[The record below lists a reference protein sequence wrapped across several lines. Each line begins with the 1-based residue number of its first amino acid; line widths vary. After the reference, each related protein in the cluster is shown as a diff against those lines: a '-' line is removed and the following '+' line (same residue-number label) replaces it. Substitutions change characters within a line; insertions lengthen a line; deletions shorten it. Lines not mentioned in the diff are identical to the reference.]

1 MALSDLIRKIEQSPR
16 STKFAIGAGGVF
28 LASSA
33 FFLYTSLNQPG
44 TEAPPPEPVAKAQPA
59 PAQVS
64 QPVPTAT
71 VPPPTPKPTP
81 TPKINTPTPRPTS
94 TPLPTATPGPRISDY
109 YVILD
114 IRIPTDNIGAVE
126 FFANFPDRPRGF
138 EIGGLFASFDNEDF
152 FLNYLLNEDTIT
164 QEQHRAYH
172 LGSEV
177 KIYLDDFAPAIY
189 KLVKNKGYQWIQNKL
204 GFNKIQI
211 DRRFLA
217 YFGESQVENLN
228 PVVTSAPGQ
237 EGYVV
242 ITDGSLE
249 TVITNDDG
257 KTTRVQIET
266 VDTEEL
272 LEYLLRQGKI
282 TVEQKNRYGE
292 SQSLEISL
300 ESAADA
306 MSFFDWE
313 YSSKDGEGFSIE
325 GVDKE
330 SVDYIRKEL
339 LPLFSFD

>member
-1 MALSDLIRKIEQSPR
+1 MALSDLIRKVEQSPR
-16 STKFAIGAGGVF
+16 STKFAVGAGGVF

-44 TEAPPPEPVAKAQPA
+44 TEAPPPEPVARAQPA

-71 VPPPTPKPTP
+71 VPVPTPKPTP

-94 TPLPTATPGPRISDY
+94 TPIPTATPGPRISDY
-109 YVILD
+109 YVTLD
-114 IRIPTDNIGAVE
+114 KRIPNDELGMVE
-126 FFANFPDRPRGF
+126 FFANYPDYPRTY
-138 EIGGLFASFDNEDF
+138 ETGGIFVTFNDEDF
-152 FLNYLLNEDTIT
+152 FLNYLLNEDAIT
-164 QEQHRAYH
+164 QEQHRAYY
-172 LGSEV
+172 LGREV
-177 KIYLDDFAPAIY
+177 RIYLDDIAVPVY
-189 KLVKNKGYQWIQNKL
+189 KLVKTKGYKWIRNKL
-204 GFNKIQI
+204 GFNRLEI
-211 DRRFLA
+211 DRRFL
-217 YFGESQVENLN
+217 GHLDKSLVEDDDS
-228 PVVTSAPGQ
+228 VAASAAGQ

-266 VDTEEL
+266 VDTEDL

-313 YSSKDGEGFSIE
+313 YSSKEGEGFSIE

>member
-44 TEAPPPEPVAKAQPA
+44 TEAPPSEPIARAQSAPA
-59 PAQVS
+59 PTS

-71 VPPPTPKPTP
+71 VPAPTPAP
-81 TPKINTPTPRPTS
+81 TPKINTPTPKPTK

-109 YVILD
+109 YVL
-114 IRIPTDNIGAVE
+114 IGRGNPNNTIGGIE
-126 FFANFPDRPRGF
+126 FFVNYPELTDGF
-138 EIGGLFASFDNEDF
+138 ELGGTYHDFNDEDF
-152 FLNYLLNEDTIT
+152 FLNYLLNQGTIT
-164 QEQHRAYH
+164 QEQHRAYY
-172 LGSEV
+172 LGSDV
-177 KIYLDDFAPAIY
+177 KVYLDDIAPAMHD
-189 KLVKNKGYQWIQNKL
+189 LLRTRGGPW
-204 GFNKIQI
+204 
-211 DRRFLA
+211 
-217 YFGESQVENLN
+217 VENRIGFSKAAIDKLFLFYFDDSGSEEGDSL
-228 PVVTSAPGQ
+228 VTSAPGQ

-257 KTTRVQIET
+257 GTTRVQIET
-266 VDTEEL
+266 VDTEDL

-292 SQSLEISL
+292 TESLEISL

-330 SVDYIRKEL
+330 SIDYIRKEL
-339 LPLFSFD
+339 LPLFNFD